1 MLEDIREKSQ
11 GLVSKVILGLI
22 ILTFAVAGIGSYT
35 NSVDTSVAEVNGE
48 KISQNEF
55 NKSFQAQRNR
65 MQQQYGEMFD
75 TLSAD
80 SNYMAQFRQS
90 VLDNLIN
97 EVLLDQNA
105 DSMAMKVSDKQ
116 INQAILNMTEFHVDG
131 VFNNDRY
138 LALINQAG
146 FYLSSDFK
154 HYLRTQ
160 MTRRQL
166 SQAIVLTEFSAP
178 YQEEILV
185 SLQNQK
191 RDFRVLT
198 VVAEQFNN
206 TVEVS
211 DEEINTYYTENQFQF
226 QNQEKVMVD
235 YISLDV
241 NEIAK
246 SIEVSESEIET
257 YYLENID
264 IYRDAEQRRVSH
276 ILIETGDDETAAKA
290 LAESLLVRIQAGE
303 DFAVLAQEYSTDTL
317 SGENGGDLDWIEMGT
332 MDESFDESAYG
343 LANVGDV
350 SEVIT
355 TPFGFHIIKLTDLK
369 AEQTK
374 SLEEVKDKVA
384 DKVSKAKAQDEFF
397 ELQQELARLAYE
409 FPDTLDD
416 AAGAV
421 NGTIKTSAWLT
432 KTGNTAPFNE
442 SKLLEAAFSDVVI
455 TEHLNSDI
463 IEVSD
468 ELAVV
473 LRLNQYQEANAKP
486 LAEVSAQI
494 KELLVQQK
502 ASNKTQE
509 VADEL
514 LVKLTQGEDLTAA
527 ISEINAEFSEKV
539 NVSRFDGEIDTSI
552 TRKAFSLPH
561 PKEGVVSAGTAL
573 LSNGDIALIEIKQVT
588 EGESVASEA
597 IAQQQQNQLA
607 QSAYESFVASLTQ
620 NATITK
626 KNLNE
631 IRSAY

>member
-105 DSMAMKVSDKQ
+105 DSMAMKVSYKQ

-146 FYLSSDFK
+146 FYQSSDFK

-166 SQAIVLTEFSAP
+166 SQAIVMTEFSAP

-264 IYRDAEQRRVSH
+264 TYRDAEQRRVSH

-486 LAEVSAQI
+486 LSEVSAQI

-588 EGESVASEA
+588 EGEFVASEA